1 MTKPKVLWD
10 RFFPK
15 YDTIERHA
23 HGGVIDDAELS
34 ASLAEAVAPY
44 RAIDEEYREK
54 LQADLGG
61 LIEQENTLIDELTY
75 RETRLREVRRS
86 KAAIGAALLELA
98 PEKRVADGYA
108 GAA

>member
-34 ASLAEAVAPY
+34 ASLVEAVEPY
-44 RAIDEEYREK
+44 RPIDEQLHDK
-54 LQADLGG
+54 LQHELGC
-61 LIEQENTLIDELTY
+61 LIEQENALIDELTY

-98 PEKRVADGYA
+98 PEKGVADGYA
-108 GAA
+108 RAS